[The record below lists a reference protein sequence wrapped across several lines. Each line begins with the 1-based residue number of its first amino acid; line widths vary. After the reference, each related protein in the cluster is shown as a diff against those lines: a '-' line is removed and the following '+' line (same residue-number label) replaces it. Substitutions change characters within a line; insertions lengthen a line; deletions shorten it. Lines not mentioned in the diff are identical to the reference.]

1 MSLLFFQHCNDYFK
15 LYNVASA
22 VVLLLVIVWQ
32 HLQENSKGMVQIV
45 YYLHVNVHAYY
56 VSMYRWSTQ
65 FVFKKV

>member
-22 VVLLLVIVWQ
+22 VVLLLILVWQ
-32 HLQENSKGMVQIV
+32 HLQESMVQIV
-45 YYLHVNVHAYY
+45 YYLHVDVHAYY
-56 VSMYRWSTQ
+56 VSIYRQSTQ